1 MSNPV
6 PTGRYRG
13 KEPFMTTTHVGLF
26 VGLILGLVATFG
38 GFTHFLIVILF
49 GLIGLVVG
57 RVLDGKLDLQA
68 LFGRA
73 SDRR

>member
-1 MSNPV
+1 
-6 PTGRYRG
+6 
-13 KEPFMTTTHVGLF
+13 MTTTHVGLF

-38 GFTHFLIVILF
+38 GFGQLLIVILF
-49 GLIGLVVG
+49 GLVGLVVG

-68 LFGRA
+68 LLGRA